1 MLLFS
6 GKGCVLQVPNEEK
19 KYSAGLHASIMRDH
33 FKADEAKELLQAPLP
48 GMAPIR
54 ILSLMA
60 SLVFISEFLVM
71 IILHS
76 IPPMSL
82 IIEAMVD
89 AGMLIVILIPSFY
102 FFHYKPL
109 LIQNKDRKQ
118 LLEKLIMN
126 EERLNLT
133 LDAIND
139 GLWDWDIKTG
149 NTYFSS
155 RWETMLGYAP
165 GEIKPHIRS
174 WENLIHPDDRKQA
187 RQLIDAHFSGDLD
200 DFQSEIRMQTKS
212 GQWYWVLVRGKIVLR
227 NRYGKPLRALGTHT
241 DIHARKTAENALNV
255 SRERIQLLSH
265 QLINNS
271 EEEKKHLAQELHDE
285 FGQLLTAFQLGVEM
299 IQSGQFTEQSA
310 LTLQCVR
317 LLDTIKHMEKELR
330 RICDNLRPDILDDIG
345 LNAALEWLINQFSI
359 FSDIQV
365 SFNSELGESR
375 LSQEKE
381 LVFYRICQE
390 TLNNISKHASASHV
404 TVDLKESSDEITL
417 TIRDNG
423 CGFNPEKIGIKSK
436 HWGMGLLGMHE
447 RAAALSGNVTIKS
460 ESGKGT
466 TIMAALPKTS
476 VEVNSWRT
484 FALS

>member
-1 MLLFS
+1 M
-6 GKGCVLQVPNEEK
+6 
-19 KYSAGLHASIMRDH
+19 
-33 FKADEAKELLQAPLP
+33 
-48 GMAPIR
+48 
-54 ILSLMA
+54 
-60 SLVFISEFLVM
+60 
-71 IILHS
+71 
-76 IPPMSL
+76 
-82 IIEAMVD
+82 
-89 AGMLIVILIPSFY
+89 
-102 FFHYKPL
+102 
-109 LIQNKDRKQ
+109 
-118 LLEKLIMN
+118 
-126 EERLNLT
+126 
-133 LDAIND
+133 
-139 GLWDWDIKTG
+139 
-149 NTYFSS
+149 
-155 RWETMLGYAP
+155 
-165 GEIKPHIRS
+165 
-174 WENLIHPDDRKQA
+174 
-187 RQLIDAHFSGDLD
+187 
-200 DFQSEIRMQTKS
+200 
-212 GQWYWVLVRGKIVLR
+212 
-227 NRYGKPLRALGTHT
+227 
-241 DIHARKTAENALNV
+241 NV

-271 EEEKKHLAQELHDE
+271 EEEKKHLAQDLHDE

-365 SFNSELGESR
+365 SFNSELSESR